1 MSREEASRDC
11 VLWPT
16 DEWVTITQQVTIGK
30 WASKLSDPA
39 RSSNVRIWMQRP
51 AGKPVLVIDYD
62 RNLLAPEK
70 PFMKYGKIWLLP
82 YMTDKDPLEE
92 HPEAYM
98 WFDELIVSRT
108 PIAPALQ

>member
-1 MSREEASRDC
+1 M
-11 VLWPT
+11 
-16 DEWVTITQQVTIGK
+16 TITQQVTIGK

-108 PIAPALQ
+108 PIAPPLQ